1 MKRSI
6 KLSAVEFY
14 HFRQVAFKLG
24 VVFMCGINNAVYT
37 IEANSD
43 ALEQIGY

>member
-24 VVFMCGINNAVYT
+24 VLFMCSISNAVYT

>member
-14 HFRQVAFKLG
+14 TFRQVAFKLG
-24 VVFMCGINNAVYT
+24 VLFMCSISNAVYT
-37 IEANSD
+37 IEASSD

>member
-6 KLSAVEFY
+6 KLSPVEFY
-14 HFRQVAFKLG
+14 TFRQVAFKLG
-24 VVFMCGINNAVYT
+24 VLFMCSISNAVYT

>member
-6 KLSAVEFY
+6 ILSPVEFY

-24 VVFMCGINNAVYT
+24 VLFMCGISNAVYT